1 MGQHM
6 TLYDEI
12 GANNRTTTILFLVYA
27 LFYAVVVYFFLAALG
42 FEADL
47 PVFSATALAVL
58 LLSLL
63 FVFSGAG
70 SGMVLALSGAR
81 PVTKEEYPYL
91 VNAVEALSIG
101 AGLPMPK
108 VYVIESDALNAFA
121 TGKDPQHSHVV
132 VTKGLLRKMNR
143 LELEGVLAHEVSHI
157 KNYDIRT
164 MLVAAVLAMAIA
176 LLADIG
182 LRSLRVRSGSGGRRG
197 GGAILVLAVAGLIL
211 APIAST
217 LIRLA
222 LSRNREYAADASGA
236 MLTRYPDGLASAL
249 RKIKAEYERN
259 PAELPGASEATR
271 PLYIFDPMKKSLM
284 GLFST
289 HPDIDDR
296 IARLQKM

>member
-1 MGQHM
+1 M

-12 GANNRTTTILFLVYA
+12 GANNRTTAVLFIVYA
-27 LFYAVVVYFFLAALG
+27 LFYAAVVYFFLVVVG

-47 PVFSATALAVL
+47 PIFFITAFAVL
-58 LLSLL
+58 LISLL

-81 PVTKEEYPYL
+81 PAEKKDYPYL

-101 AGLPMPK
+101 AGIPMPK
-108 VYVIESDALNAFA
+108 VHVIESEALNAFA

-132 VTKGLLRKMNR
+132 VTTGLLKKMNR
-143 LELEGVLAHEVSHI
+143 LELEGVLAHELSHI

-176 LLADIG
+176 VIADIG
-182 LRSLRVRSGSGGRRG
+182 TRSLRVRFGGSGRRG

-211 APIAST
+211 APIASA

-222 LSRNREYAADASGA
+222 ISRNREYAADASGA

-249 RKIKAEYERN
+249 EKIKAEYERN
-259 PAELPGASEATR
+259 PAEMPGTSEATR
-271 PLYIFDPMKKSLM
+271 PLYIFDPLKKSFL

-289 HPDIDDR
+289 HPPVEER
-296 IARLQKM
+296 IARLRKM